1 MKKCSS
7 RKIVVV
13 VMVVVRMGGLLLVSR
28 APTALIGQYMK
39 SKQLPLIGKLI
50 ICLAILSVK
59 SIYKFSE
66 MYVL

>member
-50 ICLAILSVK
+50 CLAILSVK